1 MLISLE
7 TLFFVTVL
15 WPGAQVQF
23 LFVFRASGVA
33 LGALG
38 AVPMFVYGLYLGT
51 RHWPWLDKSRAR
63 SARGDKQVNFFG
75 RNRQVGAPGTY
86 SFVLGNTSR
95 YRAQV
100 LETAT
105 QR

>member
-7 TLFFVTVL
+7 TFFFVTVL
-15 WPGAQVQF
+15 WPGAQVQS

-75 RNRQVGAPGTY
+75 RNRQVGACFFRPRGIL
-86 SFVLGNTSR
+86 VGAGRRCLKQPPNDN
-95 YRAQV
+95 
-100 LETAT
+100 
-105 QR
+105 